1 MNTKIS
7 FKILLNIFICFQLTN
22 IAVISSASDSDKKS
36 KFKTSALI
44 EALNNNY
51 IKIADYIDYYDLIEK
66 IQKLGI
72 QLSPSYEKSVIKY
85 FDSERVQALIKIQTS
100 KPGILKWYFS
110 KITFLRK
117 DLIFGEYE
125 YGEMF
130 GGEILIKV
138 VSSGDKIVN
147 MKTLWNRH

>member
-1 MNTKIS
+1 MPVYQHS
-7 FKILLNIFICFQLTN
+7 
-22 IAVISSASDSDKKS
+22 
-36 KFKTSALI
+36 I

-51 IKIADYIDYYDLIEK
+51 IKIANYIDYDDLIEK

-72 QLSPSYEKSVIKY
+72 QLSPSYKDSVINYLRSK
-85 FDSERVQALIKIQTS
+85 RAQALIKIQTS
-100 KPGILKWYFS
+100 KPGILKWYFF

-125 YGEMF
+125 DGEMY
-130 GGEILIKV
+130 GGKILIKV

-147 MKTLWNRH
+147 MKTLWNGY